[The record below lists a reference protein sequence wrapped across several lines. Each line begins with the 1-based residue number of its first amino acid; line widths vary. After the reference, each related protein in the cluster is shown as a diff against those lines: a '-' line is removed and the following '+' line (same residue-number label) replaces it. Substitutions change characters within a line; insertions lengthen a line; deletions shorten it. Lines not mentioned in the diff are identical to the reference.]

1 MTTITKTADR
11 VDSGVGAIA
20 VTLLLGAVLIWTT
33 GFANSAALH
42 GVAHDSRHSIA
53 FPCD

>member
-1 MTTITKTADR
+1 MTTITKTIDRADT
-11 VDSGVGAIA
+11 GLGAIA
-20 VTLLLGAVLIWTT
+20 VSLILGAALLWTA